1 VGERREEV
9 LKEVEM
15 RYRSQQREELVE
27 VQKRVDFFFVILCL
41 SCEGDGRR

>member
-27 VQKRVDFFFVILCL
+27 VQKRVDFFCHFVFIL
-41 SCEGDGRR
+41 